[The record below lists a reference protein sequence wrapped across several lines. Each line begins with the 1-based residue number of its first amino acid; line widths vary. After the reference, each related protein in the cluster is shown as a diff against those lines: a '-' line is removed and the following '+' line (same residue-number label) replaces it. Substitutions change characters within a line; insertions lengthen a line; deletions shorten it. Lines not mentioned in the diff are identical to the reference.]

1 MSQLIVSH
9 NIQLDRVA
17 SVAEVI
23 FPELFK
29 PVQPLLAEVHLPHL
43 ALVSLRDAPLSL
55 FVLLWIP
62 STSYSVTKSKLGE
75 HFLYQVSSV

>member
-43 ALVSLRDAPLSL
+43 ALVSLRDVMLFSRSL
-55 FVLLWIP
+55 YCSGFP
-62 STSYSVTKSKLGE
+62 E
-75 HFLYQVSSV
+75 HLIL